1 VVASAAVAADV
12 TKHSLLVRLEGLRGK
27 IAALSFSEPC
37 RGGCPHPPR
46 LSAGSAVSQPGVYP
60 CGMDKKEIESPK
72 LTVNFLIWISAFM
85 ILLFLLIGHFVW
97 RIF

>member
-1 VVASAAVAADV
+1 VASAAVVADG
-12 TKHSLLVRLEGLRGK
+12 TKHSLLVDWKAARKNRGP
-27 IAALSFSEPC
+27 FFFQNHV
-37 RGGCPHPPR
+37 G
-46 LSAGSAVSQPGVYP
+46 AGVPTRPAERSSAVSQPGVYP